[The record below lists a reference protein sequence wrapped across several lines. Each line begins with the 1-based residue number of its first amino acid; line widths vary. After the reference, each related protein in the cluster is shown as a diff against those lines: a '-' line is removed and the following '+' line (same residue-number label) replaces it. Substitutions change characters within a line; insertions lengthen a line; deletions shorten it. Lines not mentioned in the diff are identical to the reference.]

1 MNTGEG
7 GIRRTYSYV
16 VVPSRPSWVELHV
29 QLSFLS
35 GQLVV
40 LGLFLPGQCMPLE
53 THTTKGRSVF
63 SQTCLY
69 TVFGFL
75 AIKSLIMALN

>member
-53 THTTKGRSVF
+53 TQQKEGQYFHRLAFIQFLG
-63 SQTCLY
+63 
-69 TVFGFL
+69 FGQ
-75 AIKSLIMALN
+75 